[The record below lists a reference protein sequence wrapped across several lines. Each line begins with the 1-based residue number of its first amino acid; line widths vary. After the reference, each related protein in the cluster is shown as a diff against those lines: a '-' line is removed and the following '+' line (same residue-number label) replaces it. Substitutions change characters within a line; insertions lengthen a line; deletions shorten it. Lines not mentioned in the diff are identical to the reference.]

1 MAEYTKIKEAL
12 EKKLDVLEGR
22 VDRIN
27 DDLSQPHDNDWA
39 DKGSDLE
46 GDEAQEEIG
55 EMAEKTIN
63 KIKFALTKIKDET
76 YGTCEECGNKIST
89 GRLEA
94 LPYAVNC
101 IDCTPES

>member
-1 MAEYTKIKEAL
+1 MVEYAKIKEAL
-12 EKKLDVLEGR
+12 ETKLDVLEGR

-27 DDLSQPHDNDWA
+27 EDLSQPHDNDWA

-55 EMAEKTIN
+55 EMAEKTIA
-63 KIKFALTKIKDET
+63 KIKFALSKIKKET
-76 YGTCEECGNKIST
+76 YGICEECGEKIST

-101 IDCTPES
+101 IKCTPKT